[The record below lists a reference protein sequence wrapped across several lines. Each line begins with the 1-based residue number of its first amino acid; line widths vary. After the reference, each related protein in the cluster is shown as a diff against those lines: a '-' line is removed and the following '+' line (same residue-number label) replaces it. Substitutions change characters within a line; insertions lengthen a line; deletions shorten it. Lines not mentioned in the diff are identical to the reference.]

1 MAHEIL
7 SLKLN
12 ELEDRLG
19 KLHSRIYLSETA
31 GHGRLCREIE
41 ALRLEGAQSELALR
55 KKLEL
60 SKSEYVS
67 VLYKA
72 YEQVRQLIQETEAQI
87 QALAQECSDPASL
100 AEAKLLLAE
109 YSLDFAHQAAD
120 TALLISMDAIGSQL
134 LRQEH
139 QEGETY
145 ERS

>member
-31 GHGRLCREIE
+31 DHGRLCREIE

-120 TALLISMDAIGSQL
+120 RALLISMDAIDSQL
-134 LRQEH
+134 LVQEE
-139 QEGETY
+139 Q
-145 ERS
+145 ERSIE